1 VGNARKR
8 ATCSARHPTQ
18 AMDNIGSATLL
29 TELRASHV
37 STAKNRHKP
46 QPTQVQTRPAFTY
59 VFCIWVAALCLI
71 MSYLYIYSKHSKIGV
86 PNYIPNTAKQGKAF
100 QTQENTGSKHNS
112 TVHFSAF

>member
-1 VGNARKR
+1 
-8 ATCSARHPTQ
+8 
-18 AMDNIGSATLL
+18 
-29 TELRASHV
+29 
-37 STAKNRHKP
+37 
-46 QPTQVQTRPAFTY
+46 
-59 VFCIWVAALCLI
+59 